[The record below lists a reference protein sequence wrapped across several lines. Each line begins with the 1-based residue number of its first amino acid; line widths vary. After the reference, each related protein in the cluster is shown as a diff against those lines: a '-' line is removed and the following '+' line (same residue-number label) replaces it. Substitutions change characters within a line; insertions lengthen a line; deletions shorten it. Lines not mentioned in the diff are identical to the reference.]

1 MMDDVD
7 VLRELIND
15 EALTPIEF
23 SNNRNVITLKES
35 RDGPQSEYTV
45 KIQNAPDDIITIKA
59 DHFPPPRIIFKGVKG
74 ECKRAD
80 YVIVA
85 RTDRRNWI
93 IYIELKGRK
102 SGSHSEIVQQLRGAK
117 CLVAY
122 CRAIGQA
129 FWSQREFLKENNYE
143 QRFISIK
150 DARLAK
156 EATRRKQRDALH
168 DNPEN
173 MRKLRKVSGSK
184 IQFNE
189 LIRNP

>member
-1 MMDDVD
+1 MDI
-7 VLRELIND
+7 LRELIND
-15 EALTPIEF
+15 DALAPIES
-23 SNNRNVITLKES
+23 SNNKNVITLKES
-35 RDGPQSEYTV
+35 RDGPPSEYTV
-45 KIQNAPDDIITIKA
+45 KIQDAPDDIIAIKA
-59 DHFPPPRIIFKGVKG
+59 DHFPPPRRIFKGVKG

-93 IYIELKGRK
+93 IYIELKGHK
-102 SGSHSEIVQQLRGAK
+102 SGSHSEIVQQLKGAK

-129 FWSQREFLKENNYE
+129 FWSQREFLKENDYE

-150 DARLAK
+150 DTRLAK
-156 EATRRKQRDALH
+156 KSTRGERRAALH
-168 DNPEN
+168 DKPEN
-173 MRKLRKVSGSK
+173 MRRLKKVSGSK